1 MGFTNRRQVMEK
13 ESGADPIV
21 LTVPGWSGS
30 GPSHWQTIWEREHP
44 EYRRV
49 EQRNWHNV
57 YRPEWVAGLEQA
69 VLSVSGD
76 VVLVAH
82 SLGCLAVAWW
92 AATPGCAWRRVQGA
106 MLVAAPD
113 LPSCPGSLPA
123 LASFTPAP
131 RSPLPF
137 PSVLVASRTDP
148 YATLDAAADLA
159 ATWGSTLI
167 DAGAAGHINVDSG
180 HGAWPEGHLYLERL
194 LSAVRRPQ
202 KVAASFF
209 G

>member
-1 MGFTNRRQVMEK
+1 
-13 ESGADPIV
+13 
-21 LTVPGWSGS
+21 
-30 GPSHWQTIWEREHP
+30 
-44 EYRRV
+44 
-49 EQRNWHNV
+49 
-57 YRPEWVAGLEQA
+57 
-69 VLSVSGD
+69 
-76 VVLVAH
+76 
-82 SLGCLAVAWW
+82 
-92 AATPGCAWRRVQGA
+92 

>member
-1 MGFTNRRQVMEK
+1 MGDTNGCQVMHRET
-13 ESGADPIV
+13 GAYPAI
-21 LTVPGWSGS
+21 LIVPGWSGS

-49 EQRNWHNV
+49 EQRNWNNV

-69 VLSVSGD
+69 VLPVSGD

-92 AATPGCAWRRVQGA
+92 AATRGCGWRRVRGA
-106 MLVAAPD
+106 MLVAPPD
-113 LPSCPGSLPA
+113 LVSTPGCLPA
-123 LASFTPAP
+123 LASFTPVP
-131 RSPLPF
+131 RGPLPF
-137 PSVLVASRTDP
+137 PSILVASRNDP

-159 ATWGSTLI
+159 ADWGSALI
-167 DAGAAGHINVDSG
+167 DAGAAGHINIDSG
-180 HGAWPEGHLYLERL
+180 HGPWPEGHLYLERL
-194 LSAVRRPQ
+194 MSATRRPE